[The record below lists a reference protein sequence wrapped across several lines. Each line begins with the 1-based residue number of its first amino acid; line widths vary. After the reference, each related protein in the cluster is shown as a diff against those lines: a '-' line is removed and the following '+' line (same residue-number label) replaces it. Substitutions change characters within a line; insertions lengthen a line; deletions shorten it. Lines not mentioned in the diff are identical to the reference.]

1 MHGPGKH
8 VNWQRYANELTVP
21 CQPLICIRRLG
32 RLAAGRSLRHRRRR
46 CFVAENVEKWGKNK
60 RTRKIRNASSFRG
73 LRGAAF
79 AQQPRAPYANEP
91 FAGRSSVASSFA
103 YGVVVVVVVGRT
115 RYPSL

>member
-46 CFVAENVEKWGKNK
+46 CFVAENVEKWGKKQKNTQNK
-60 RTRKIRNASSFRG
+60 ERFLFSRIAWRRFRAAAARTVCK
-73 LRGAAF
+73 
-79 AQQPRAPYANEP
+79 
-91 FAGRSSVASSFA
+91 
-103 YGVVVVVVVGRT
+103 
-115 RYPSL
+115 